1 MAKKNIERLNSI
13 YSFVKNAGYASV
25 NELSKMFDV
34 SISTIKRDL
43 ETLDN
48 EGKLKRVSGGVTITR
63 HELDT
68 PTSIVSYANIH
79 TDNKLKIAKMINEVV
94 QDNDS
99 IFFDVGS
106 SCYMA
111 YQHLTKKNTTVFTP
125 SIQILTTENENVA
138 HLYCLEGEAV
148 RPYLVIRGFPL
159 LENLNRINPN
169 KIVFSCMGLNSN
181 YDLIGRV
188 DYDNFILRKLLEMN
202 GEKIIHLDSEKICI
216 SNEFCVPGIDKIN
229 TLITDDKIEEH
240 HKRNIEEKGVNVI
253 IGK

>member
-1 MAKKNIERLNSI
+1 MTKKNIERLNSI

-25 NELSKMFDV
+25 NELTDIFQV

-43 ETLDN
+43 EILDK

-63 HELDT
+63 NELDT
-68 PTSIVSYANIH
+68 PTSIVSYANI
-79 TDNKLKIAKMINEVV
+79 TTNKKIKIAKMINEVID
-94 QDNDS
+94 DNDS

-111 YQHLTKKNTTVFTP
+111 YQHLTRKNTTIFTP

-148 RPYLVIRGFPL
+148 RPYLIIRGFPL
-159 LENLNRINPN
+159 LENLNRIDPN
-169 KIVFSCMGLNSN
+169 KIVFSCMGLNAN
-181 YDLIGRV
+181 YNLIGRV
-188 DYDNFILRKLLEMN
+188 DYDNYILRKLLEMN
-202 GEKIIHLDSEKICI
+202 GEKILLLDSSKICM
-216 SNEFCVPGIDKIN
+216 SNEFCVPGIEKIDI
-229 TLITDDKIEEH
+229 LITDDNIDEKH
-240 HKRNIEEKGVNVI
+240 VKNIEEKGVKVL